1 MKFLEYLKRL
11 LKLPGAAQ
19 RGNNMS
25 PQDLRNLMRRL
36 EKTQDVEYSCDEAFA
51 LIDEYA
57 ELILQGEDVGDMMPL
72 VQHHLEMCPDC
83 AEELEALLAILEST
97 QSSPGG

>member
-11 LKLPGAAQ
+11 LKISGQSQ
-19 RGNNMS
+19 RGNGGMS
-25 PQDLRNLMRRL
+25 PSDMQNLLHRL
-36 EKTQDVEYSCDEAFA
+36 EKTQEVEYSCDEAHALMDQFA
-51 LIDEYA
+51 EMVLR
-57 ELILQGEDVGDMMPL
+57 GEDAAEMMPL

-97 QSSPGG
+97 SQEEE